1 MIHNL
6 SKNNTIFNQFVAELR
21 DVNIQTDSMRFRRNL
36 ERMGEVFAYEISK
49 SLTYQ
54 EKKVQT
60 PLGEANANL
69 ILDQPVVATIL
80 RAGLPLHLGILN
92 YFDSAQNAF
101 VSAYRRHHKDN
112 SFEIAL
118 EYVACPDL
126 TDKVLIL
133 CDPMLATGSSMVLTY
148 NALLKK
154 GKPKHT
160 HIVTAI
166 ASVQGVDHVKA
177 LLPNNDITIWCG
189 AIDDELTAH
198 AYIVPGLGDAG
209 DLAFGSK
216 L

>member
-6 SKNNTIFNQFVAELR
+6 AQQNSIFNQFISEIR
-21 DVNIQTDSMRFRRNL
+21 DANIQKDSMRFRRNM

-49 SLTYQ
+49 TLKYNDVKTT
-54 EKKVQT
+54 T
-60 PLGEANANL
+60 PLGEADCKQLN
-69 ILDQPVVATIL
+69 DQPVIATIL

-92 YFDSAQNAF
+92 YFDAAQNAF

-112 SFEIAL
+112 TFEIAL
-118 EYVACPDL
+118 EYIACPDINGK
-126 TDKVLIL
+126 TLIL
-133 CDPMLATGSSMVLTY
+133 CDPMLATGASMVLTY
-148 NALLKK
+148 KALLAK
-154 GKPKHT
+154 GTPSHT

-166 ASVQGVDHVKA
+166 ASQAGINHLKA
-177 LLPNNDITIWCG
+177 HMPNNNYTIWCG
-189 AIDDELTAH
+189 AIDEELTAH